1 MNHYPK
7 NFKNTFKKLKG
18 KGVLTEADIN
28 DAMREVKLALLEAD
42 VNFKIVKRIRGRR
55 KKKSASDR
63 KFSEPYA
70 GTAGN
75 KDSQRAADR
84 PHGRNRKQADLLTKR
99 VHRAPHGRTSGN
111 RKDHHLRKAGD
122 LP

>member
-1 MNHYPK
+1 MAFESLSEK
-7 NFKNTFKKLKG
+7 LQNTFKKLKG

-28 DAMREVKLALLEAD
+28 DAMSKAWSD
-42 VNFKIVKRIRGRR
+42 VR
-55 KKKSASDR
+55 S
-63 KFSEPYA
+63 Y
-70 GTAGN
+70 
-75 KDSQRAADR
+75 DSS
-84 PHGRNRKQADLLTKR
+84 DLLTKR